1 METNEKRGSNRG
13 ILIAILV
20 CLILLVFNQNNSHYN
35 YDNFPSYIETNVTE
49 DKVIPVGEDKI
60 VIYNHG
66 EVNVFR
72 WDEEGER
79 FNWLESFYPYD
90 RIGEEGFQLDSE

>member
-1 METNEKRGSNRG
+1 MNKAFTKTELTRAYDGKFQEDSFRQFRKHMLFVPYRWWQR
-13 ILIAILV
+13 V
-20 CLILLVFNQNNSHYN
+20 RLLV
-35 YDNFPSYIETNVTE
+35 V
-49 DKVIPVGEDKI
+49 DKQST
-60 VIYNHG
+60 